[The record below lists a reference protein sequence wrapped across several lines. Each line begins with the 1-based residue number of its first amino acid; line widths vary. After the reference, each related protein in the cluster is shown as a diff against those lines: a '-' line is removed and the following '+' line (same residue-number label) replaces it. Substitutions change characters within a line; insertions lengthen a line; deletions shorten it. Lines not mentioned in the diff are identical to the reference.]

1 MRKLLIPILLCTAVA
16 AAQTAA
22 VPASAPSVTYVGGT
36 LTTPTPG
43 STASLELSNPDAL
56 ILHTST
62 STTSIPWKSVTQW
75 GCFRKNTHELGVL
88 PIIAAGLFAARMH
101 DHYFHLAWQDEQGHD
116 QAVLIQVPP
125 ALPKTLHVV
134 LEAHTPIKR
143 MGYSPG
149 NGDPE

>member
-56 ILHTST
+56 VLHTPT

-75 GCFRKNTHELGVL
+75 GCFRQNTHQLGVL
-88 PIIAAGLFAARMH
+88 PMIAAGLFAARMH
-101 DHYFHLAWQDEQGHD
+101 DHFFHLAWQDEQGHD
-116 QAVLIQVPP
+116 QAILIQVPLE
-125 ALPKTLHVV
+125 LPKTLHVV
-134 LEAHTPIKR
+134 LEAHTAVKA
-143 MGYSPG
+143 MGDTPG
-149 NGDPE
+149 DGEAE